1 MKLTTSW
8 DREVWEAHKNNIM
21 KYLKVLIAAAL
32 LMAVGCQSP
41 DYQVVYSDKVTE
53 YVEVETVVYVE
64 DTGEPE
70 VVYIEDTGW
79 TDDIWVENFS
89 QPLSVDGVDIL
100 WIIDT
105 SGSMNRYDP
114 QLLAG
119 IEAMM
124 NALPESGWR
133 LAMLSNDPSRAA
145 TESQFPLVPGD
156 DLADAMDMY
165 AHMGRGG
172 YEEGFDAAYEYI
184 VNNPYASTWM
194 RSDAALLVVFVSDEE
209 EQSNDHFINVVDFTN
224 WYSTLRGGSA
234 FVASIN
240 NVAQADSV
248 CATTPSTI
256 DVGDRYMEAVNHFGG
271 TIVDICSEDWSPGV
285 TDASVQLEPHEEWPL
300 AYIPKPSSIEVF
312 IDGVQNTDWIYDSAD
327 NKVIFTV
334 IPSGGSLVEIA
345 YAIL

>member
-1 MKLTTSW
+1 MMKKLLCLVIVAAVS
-8 DREVWEAHKNNIM
+8 
-21 KYLKVLIAAAL
+21 LISCA
-32 LMAVGCQSP
+32 QP
-41 DYQVVYSDKVTE
+41 DYQVVYADKVTE
-53 YVEVETVVYVE
+53 YVEVETVVYVG
-64 DTGEPE
+64 DTGEPD
-70 VVYIEDTGW
+70 VIYVEDTGW
-79 TDDIWVENFS
+79 NDDLWVENFI

-114 QLLAG
+114 LLLAG

-133 LAMLSNDPSRAA
+133 LAMLSSDPNKAA
-145 TESQFPLVPGD
+145 LESQFPLVPGD
-156 DLADAMDMY
+156 DVADAMDMY
-165 AHMGRGG
+165 TYMGRGG
-172 YEEGFDAAYEYI
+172 MEEGFDAAYEYI

-194 RSDAALLVVFVSDEE
+194 RHDAALLVVFVSDEE
-209 EQSNDHFINVVDFTN
+209 EQSNDHFANVVDFTN
-224 WYSTLRGGSA
+224 WYSSLRGGSA

-248 CATTPSTI
+248 CASTPSAI

-271 TIVDICSEDWSPGV
+271 TVVDICSEDWSPGV
-285 TDASVQLEPHEEWPL
+285 TDASHQLEPYEEWPL
-300 AYIPKPSSIEVF
+300 AYAPKPSSIEVF
-312 IDGVQNTDWIYDSAD
+312 IDGTPNTDWTYDSVE

-334 IPSGGSLVEIA
+334 IPGAGVLVEIA